1 MDLQARERCSLAR
14 DLRQALAQED
24 FELYYQPQSRLTDN
38 QTIGFEAL
46 IRWIHPARGMISP
59 ADFIPIAEETAL
71 IVPIG
76 EWVLRKACATAAS
89 WDEPYRI
96 AVNLSPVQFI
106 HGGLPEAVHS
116 ILIET
121 GLAPERLELEVTE
134 SLLISEPSLALHTL
148 RRLKTLGVSIAMD
161 DFGTGY
167 SSLSTLQSFPFD
179 KIKIDRSFVNK
190 LGKQH
195 KSASIIRAMLA
206 LGRSLEIPVLAEGI
220 ETKAHL
226 DFMRNEGCEEA
237 QGYFLGRPMPVGL
250 MFPQIGA
257 GHKFRSEPAALPGAA
272 AAAAAG

>member
-1 MDLQARERCSLAR
+1 
-14 DLRQALAQED
+14 
-24 FELYYQPQSRLTDN
+24 
-38 QTIGFEAL
+38 
-46 IRWIHPARGMISP
+46 
-59 ADFIPIAEETAL
+59 
-71 IVPIG
+71 
-76 EWVLRKACATAAS
+76 LRKACATAAS

-96 AVNLSPVQFI
+96 AVNLSPVQFT
-106 HGGLPEAVHS
+106 HGGLPETVHS

-148 RRLKTLGVSIAMD
+148 RRLKMLGVSIAMD

>member
-1 MDLQARERCSLAR
+1 
-14 DLRQALAQED
+14 
-24 FELYYQPQSRLTDN
+24 
-38 QTIGFEAL
+38 
-46 IRWIHPARGMISP
+46 
-59 ADFIPIAEETAL
+59 
-71 IVPIG
+71 
-76 EWVLRKACATAAS
+76 
-89 WDEPYRI
+89 
-96 AVNLSPVQFI
+96 
-106 HGGLPEAVHS
+106 
-116 ILIET
+116 
-121 GLAPERLELEVTE
+121 
-134 SLLISEPSLALHTL
+134 
-148 RRLKTLGVSIAMD
+148 
-161 DFGTGY
+161 
-167 SSLSTLQSFPFD
+167 
-179 KIKIDRSFVNK
+179 